1 MSVATPI
8 PAVTRGDATVRAV
21 RRRRGGSRRFS
32 RKDRNILLVMA
43 GIPTLIHVSL
53 VWLPALLSVL
63 LSFTRWNGI
72 GGLGAI
78 RPIGIKNYHDIAT
91 IYPPF
96 WPALQHN
103 LIWLGFFLL
112 IATPFGMFLA
122 VLLDREIRGSRF
134 YQGILFLP
142 VILSLAI
149 VGFIWELIYAPE
161 QGLINNV
168 LGRTQQGH
176 IIDWLGNP
184 HLNLWAIL
192 VASGWRQA
200 GYIMPVEA
208 FLLR

>member
-1 MSVATPI
+1 MTAPVALPADTTVKTAPSKRPKRSRYRGI
-8 PAVTRGDATVRAV
+8 DQLNGIDRVVVALMVIIPTFLVVALVWFPAVG
-21 RRRRGGSRRFS
+21 
-32 RKDRNILLVMA
+32 
-43 GIPTLIHVSL
+43 
-53 VWLPALLSVL
+53 SVL
-63 LSFTRWNGI
+63 LSFTNWNGI
-72 GGLGAI
+72 GSLSSAKFIGLT
-78 RPIGIKNYHDIAT
+78 NYQNVVT

-176 IIDWLGNP
+176 IID
-184 HLNLWAIL
+184 
-192 VASGWRQA
+192 
-200 GYIMPVEA
+200 
-208 FLLR
+208 